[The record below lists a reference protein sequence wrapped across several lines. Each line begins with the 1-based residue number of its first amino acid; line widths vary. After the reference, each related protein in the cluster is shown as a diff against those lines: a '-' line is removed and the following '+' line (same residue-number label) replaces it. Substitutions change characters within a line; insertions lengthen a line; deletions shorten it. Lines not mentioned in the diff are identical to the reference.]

1 MIVACAD
8 CGCVVDRG
16 VRVQSCAD
24 PACCCSHLPVTHAD
38 DAAREHAGAVGA
50 VPDPSVAEIHPPGLP
65 SDPPTRPTWTTACEA
80 LRVVVY
86 RRHLRATT
94 RIAAVVGTVLFAIT
108 QLDVVV
114 TGRATT
120 ATWVKA
126 ATTYLVPFT
135 VSNLGILTA
144 TRRTGD
150 STPPAQGR
158 RP

>member
-1 MIVACAD
+1 MTIACAD
-8 CGCVVDRG
+8 CGCLNDRG
-16 VRVQSCAD
+16 TRVETCANPD
-24 PACCCSHLPVTHAD
+24 CCCDHLPVVSANS
-38 DAAREHAGAVGA
+38 R
-50 VPDPSVAEIHPPGLP
+50 PDGPRTLPDLAVAELVPLAG
-65 SDPPTRPTWTTACEA
+65 TRPTWTSAREA
-80 LRVVVY
+80 LGVVLY

-94 RIAAVVGTVLFAIT
+94 RIAAVVGTVLFAIN

-144 TRRTGD
+144 TRRSDD
-150 STPPAQGR
+150 SAPPAHGR
-158 RP
+158 RR